1 MTNVKMLSYTEPVM
15 CFGTSISS
23 EFEGIG
29 KLEGD
34 ELLLSQLGGC
44 IYNLMASTVLCRD
57 KVFYRTPQPPEGS
70 KASKFKRRRGGREV
84 M

>member
-1 MTNVKMLSYTEPVM
+1 M
-15 CFGTSISS
+15 CSGTSTSL

-34 ELLLSQLGGC
+34 ELPLSQLGGC
-44 IYNLMASTVLCRD
+44 IYNLMARTVLCRD
-57 KVFYRTPQPPEGS
+57 KVFYRTLQPPEGS
-70 KASKFKRRRGGREV
+70 KASKFKRRRGGKEV

>member
-1 MTNVKMLSYTEPVM
+1 MTDLKMLSLQSCHVLH
-15 CFGTSISS
+15 ISS

-34 ELLLSQLGGC
+34 ELPLSQLGGC
-44 IYNLMASTVLCRD
+44 IYNMMASTVLCRD
-57 KVFYRTPQPPEGS
+57 KVFYRTPQPS
-70 KASKFKRRRGGREV
+70 KGFKTSKFKRRWGGREV